1 MGQVVQEILAP
12 KEISAKCRPLELEL
26 ATLKVTDGQGN
37 SVFRLEDG
45 TLALLIVR
53 EFSQSSYTAAK
64 QSLI

>member
-37 SVFRLEDG
+37 SVLRLEDG

>member
-1 MGQVVQEILAP
+1 MGQIVQEILAP

-37 SVFRLEDG
+37 SVLRLDDG